1 MPTDEQ
7 VDAAI
12 SAFAKLGLKVMITE
26 LDVDVLPL
34 AFEYMGADDS
44 LSAEL
49 QPKLNPYAKG
59 LPRSVQQA
67 LARRYAGLFS
77 VYVKHHGALVRVTF

>member
-34 AFEYMGADDS
+34 AFEYMGADVS

-59 LPRSVQQA
+59 LPRSVQRA
-67 LARRYAGLFS
+67 LARRYAGLFG